1 MKAKTMNKELIGLN
15 TYLFTFPLDCCVSF
29 RNTMEEVS
37 KQGTVT
43 EVFLDNEFGF
53 ELKLFKKI

>member
-1 MKAKTMNKELIGLN
+1 MNKELIGLN
-15 TYLFTFPLDCCVSF
+15 TYLFTFPLDCCVYF
-29 RNTMEEVS
+29 RNTMEEVG

-53 ELKLFKKI
+53 ELKLFTKI